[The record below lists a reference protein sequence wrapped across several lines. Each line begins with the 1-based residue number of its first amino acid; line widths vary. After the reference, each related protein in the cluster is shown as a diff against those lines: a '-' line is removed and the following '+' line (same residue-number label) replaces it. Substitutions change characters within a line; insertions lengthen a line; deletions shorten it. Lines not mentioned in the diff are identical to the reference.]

1 MSNVDK
7 NNPLWGLLG
16 FFLPAAGFVLFL
28 VWRQEQPNDAR
39 HALWGGIVGMGF
51 WVALRVVAAIIFF
64 TRYPSF
70 LSMFSKFQT
79 IG

>member
-7 NNPLWGLLG
+7 NNPFWGLLG

-39 HALWGGIVGMGF
+39 HALRGSIAGLVI
-51 WVALRVVAAIIFF
+51 WVAVRIIATVVIF
-64 TRYPSF
+64 TRF
-70 LSMFSKFQT
+70 F
-79 IG
+79 